1 MAHEEGGVDESQQA
15 HYDPVAETEEGW
27 GDDGSQPVREVPATE
42 EETPAA
48 EAPAEAPEE
57 EAPQAATTLD
67 NEEGQLTEERKME
80 RCIWI
85 TMVDALISEHDVLEN
100 KQVIE
105 KCR

>member
-42 EETPAA
+42 EETPSA

-57 EAPQAATTLD
+57 EAPPAAATLD
-67 NEEGQLTEERKME
+67 NEEGQVTEERKME

-100 KQVIE
+100 EQAIV